1 MSGGLIGPMQTGET
15 WVLQPRLLRVREQ
28 NNSRSGTVRM
38 QERFAGVNGDGVK
51 SLLQNFSPPNDS
63 LPFVKCF
70 FEAYPLAA
78 EQLLAAEGG
87 RSLLF
92 SNFATTRAEASQVPF
107 IPVLDAIRYG
117 SRRWVLTCEYP
128 MCRLMSM
135 LSGFSVGCRWVFHV
149 FHQESVSFKVAAKWS
164 MVKDEPVKDLLATST
179 RPLSS
184 DFLNANTVCCPRV
197 DRSFNI
203 QSWPVVKHSKL
214 TGRSTQSTLFYC
226 SKKRKVSKQGMQQK
240 EVVERSFNIH
250 RWPVVQHNQHF
261 FTVAKR
267 KSE

>member
-28 NNSRSGTVRM
+28 NHFRSGIVRM

-92 SNFATTRAEASQVPF
+92 SNFATTRAEASPLHSCSWCHQV
-107 IPVLDAIRYG
+107 
-117 SRRWVLTCEYP
+117 W
-128 MCRLMSM
+128 
-135 LSGFSVGCRWVFHV
+135 
-149 FHQESVSFKVAAKWS
+149 FKKV
-164 MVKDEPVKDLLATST
+164 
-179 RPLSS
+179 SS
-184 DFLNANTVCCPRV
+184 DMWISHVSTDVNVVRILCGLQMSLSRVSPRECILQGSCEMV
-197 DRSFNI
+197 DGEGRACQGPFGNI
-203 QSWPVVKHSKL
+203 NQAL
-214 TGRSTQSTLFYC
+214 IQRLLE
-226 SKKRKVSKQGMQQK
+226 RKYGLLSL
-240 EVVERSFNIH
+240 
-250 RWPVVQHNQHF
+250 RWPVVQHPKL
-261 FTVAKR
+261 TGR
-267 KSE
+267 